1 MISRCCAAPFHDAP
15 AGGRLRQSGAEAR
28 QPSGETEMRRSVATT
43 EGLAA
48 TEEQRKGNLPL
59 VPWGC
64 RGIIAFCCISSRIAN
79 SRADARLF
87 VIPTRFERVTHSLE
101 GCCSIQLS
109 YGTKRDCKDNKKSGF
124 PMAQG
129 KSEVG
134 NHSQHY
140 NQHGV
145 GLVAQGGIQNPGV
158 PAGRVDAL

>member
-1 MISRCCAAPFHDAP
+1 MS
-15 AGGRLRQSGAEAR
+15 AEAR
-28 QPSGETEMRRSVATT
+28 
-43 EGLAA
+43 LA
-48 TEEQRKGNLPL
+48 PL
-59 VPWGC
+59 FFAGTRPYESKLSTAAHQQKSPELLLGRFRDFC
-64 RGIIAFCCISSRIAN
+64 RA
-79 SRADARLF
+79 LF

-124 PMAQG
+124 PMTQC

-158 PAGRVDAL
+158 PAGRVDALQRQSN